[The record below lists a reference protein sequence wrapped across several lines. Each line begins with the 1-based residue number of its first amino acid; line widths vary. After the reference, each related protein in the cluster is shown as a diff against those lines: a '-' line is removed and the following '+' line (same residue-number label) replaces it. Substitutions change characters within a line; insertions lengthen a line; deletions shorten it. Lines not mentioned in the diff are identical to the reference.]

1 MLKNYLKIA
10 WRNLIRHKGYSLL
23 NISGLSVGIACC
35 LLIVMYVM
43 DELSYD
49 KFHANGERLY
59 RVNMSTTVN
68 GKTDHNA
75 AVHFPVAQL
84 LRGYTEV
91 EETARLVDYRFIG
104 QIPVLQ
110 FGDKSFYEENFF
122 YGDSTVFKVLTL
134 PLAQGNA
141 NALYEPNT
149 VVLTQA
155 MARKYFGDDNP
166 MGKVLRL
173 NGLKDLKVTGVL
185 APFPGPTHLKIDFI
199 ASMSSIANSG
209 FTAAGYDFN
218 NWIINFYW
226 TYVLFKTPADAASIE
241 SQLPDFGKRYLPEM
255 HQKNGTQLQLTNIAD
270 IHLSPGN
277 DGEITP
283 CGDITYVYIF
293 SLVAVLILFIAC
305 INFMN
310 LVTARSAGRAKEIGL
325 RKVAGALRNQLI
337 GQFLGESI
345 LLTTLSAFIALFLIE
360 GLTPMFNQLTGK
372 TLSLSFEPWLVL
384 SLLAVIIAVGLAA
397 GSYPAFY
404 FSNFQPAQVLKG
416 TFKTGGKGVLLR
428 KILVIMQFAISIALI
443 TCTIIAQHQLH
454 FIQNKKLG
462 FEKEQLIILPI
473 RGSALVQ
480 KYTEFKNQLLQHPGI
495 VSISGMSDKIGTGV
509 NFTGFFVEGQDEMQ
523 FISQTRISHDFIQ
536 TYGLKLV
543 EGRDLIEG
551 SGADSALGYVVNR
564 AFLRQYGWKNGLGKR
579 VRFFRNNAE
588 GQIVGVVDD
597 FHFQSLHSTVA
608 PIVLR
613 IGAITFIAVK
623 IRPENIRETIGL
635 IETAWNRFEQDKP
648 FSFHFLDQAIN
659 DLYKAE
665 QKLSMLIGTF
675 SGLAIFIAC
684 LGLFGLASF
693 TAEQRTK
700 EIGIRKVLGASVGGI
715 VFIMCKEFLKYVLI
729 ANAMAW
735 PVAYLV
741 MNTWLQDFANRIDI
755 GPSAFILAAVFALTI
770 ALATVGYQ
778 AIKAA
783 LGNPLKAIKYE

>member
-1 MLKNYLKIA
+1 MFKNYFKIA
-10 WRNLIRHKGYSLL
+10 WRNLLRHKGYSLL

-35 LLIVMYVM
+35 LLIVMYVI

-49 KFHANGERLY
+49 KFHVNGDRLY
-59 RVNMSTTVN
+59 RVSMSTTVT
-68 GKTDHNA
+68 GKTDRNA
-75 AVHFPVAQL
+75 AVHFPVAPL
-84 LRGYTEV
+84 LRGYPEV

-122 YGDSTVFKVLTL
+122 YGDSTIFKVLTL
-134 PLAQGNA
+134 PLLQGNP

-149 VVLTQA
+149 VVMTRE
-155 MARKYFGDDNP
+155 MAKKYFGDNNP
-166 MGKVLRL
+166 LGQVLRL
-173 NGLKDLKVTGVL
+173 NGLKDLKVTGIL

-209 FTAAGYDFN
+209 FTGPGFDFN

-226 TYVLFKTPADAASIE
+226 TYVLFKTPSDAALLE
-241 SQLPDFGKRYLPEM
+241 SQLPDFGKRYLPDL
-255 HQKNGTQLQLTNIAD
+255 HQKNGTQLHLTKVSD

-293 SLVAVLILFIAC
+293 SLVAILILFIAC

-325 RKVAGALRNQLI
+325 RKVAGALRKQLI

-345 LLTTLSAFIALFLIE
+345 LLTVLSAFIALFLIE

-372 TLSLSFEPWLVL
+372 TLAMNFEPWLVL
-384 SLLAVIIAVGLAA
+384 SLLAVIVVVGLAA

-428 KILVIMQFAISIALI
+428 KILVILQFSISIALI
-443 TCTIIAQHQLH
+443 TCTIIAQHQLY

-462 FEKEQLIILPI
+462 FEKEQLVILPI
-473 RGSALVQ
+473 RGSILGQ
-480 KYTEFKNQLLQHPGI
+480 KYAEFKNQLLQHPGI
-495 VSISGMSDKIGTGV
+495 VSVSGLSDKIGTGV

-523 FISQTRISHDFIQ
+523 FISQTRISHDFIK
-536 TYGLKLV
+536 TYGLRLV

-551 SGADSALGYVVNR
+551 SATDSASGYIVNR
-564 AFLRQYGWKNGLGKR
+564 AFLRQYGWETGVGKR
-579 VRFFRNNAE
+579 VRFFRSTVE
-588 GQIVGVVDD
+588 GQIVGVVED
-597 FHFQSLHSTVA
+597 FHFQSLHTPVA
-608 PIVLR
+608 PIVMR
-613 IGAITFIAVK
+613 IGNTSFLAVK
-623 IRPENIRETIGL
+623 IRPENMRETISV
-635 IETAWNRFEQDKP
+635 IESAWNRFEHDKP
-648 FSFHFLDQAIN
+648 FTFHFLDQAIN
-659 DLYKAE
+659 DLYKSE

-675 SGLAIFIAC
+675 SGLAILIAC

-715 VFIMCKEFLKYVLI
+715 VFIMCKEFLKFVLI
-729 ANAMAW
+729 ANIIAW
-735 PVAYLV
+735 PVAYLA
-741 MNTWLQDFANRIDI
+741 MNMWLQDFASRIDI

-770 ALATVGYQ
+770 ALVTVGYQ

-783 LGNPLKAIKYE
+783 LSNPLKSIKYE